1 MKHLLLQTVVLWAIA
16 KAMICLWVILMLL
29 SAMDLRGNIA
39 LKTIEGTAK
48 YLIGRLRN
56 AANESKRYLL
66 GAGLLKP
73 AVKDIAKDLSGDA
86 HGGAILLGLKA
97 PVLIGHGAT
106 SATAVYEWHT
116 RYCRCRS

>member
-1 MKHLLLQTVVLWAIA
+1 M
-16 KAMICLWVILMLL
+16 
-29 SAMDLRGNIA
+29 
-39 LKTIEGTAK
+39 
-48 YLIGRLRN
+48 
-56 AANESKRYLL
+56 

-106 SATAVYEWHT
+106 SATAVMNGTLATAAAVRNGLVERIAAYIA
-116 RYCRCRS
+116 S